1 MIDFAYILLPLIAL
15 AAFVLKATT
24 GFGPA
29 IVVIALGS
37 LLMAPQEVIA
47 TSSILDMAA
56 GALLL
61 GMDRPR
67 GRLGFWLPLAA
78 AIVSGAVIG
87 GLLIVTIPEGWFHYI
102 FSVAILVLGLWFIFG
117 RGRSADNGSLVDRL
131 PQRCSPGDTAM
142 TFFGGFCGGLFGISG
157 PPIIWQFGRKF
168 AKHAFRQTLVPIFFA
183 SALARAVTYGCTGL
197 VTGQVLLYVFASLP
211 GLLLGIYLGNKVFF
225 RLSETWF
232 NRVAGAVLIVV
243 AIQLA
248 F

>member
-1 MIDFAYILLPLIAL
+1 VIDPVYILLPLIAL
-15 AAFVLKATT
+15 AAFVLKAAT

-47 TSSILDMAA
+47 TSSILDMTA

-61 GMDRPR
+61 AMDRPR
-67 GRLGFWLPLAA
+67 GRLGFWLPLSA

-87 GLLIVTIPEGWFHYI
+87 GLLIVTIPERWFDYI
-102 FSVAILVLGLWFIFG
+102 FSVAILVLGLWFILG
-117 RGRSADNGSLVDRL
+117 RGRAGDNGGLVDEL
-131 PQRCSPGDTAM
+131 PPRCGAADTAM

-157 PPIIWQFGRKF
+157 PPILWQFGRKF

-183 SALARAVTYGCTGL
+183 AALARTVTYCCTSL
-197 VTGQVLLYVFASLP
+197 VTAQVLLYVLASLP
-211 GLLLGIYLGNKVFF
+211 GLLFGIYLGNKVFF
-225 RLSETWF
+225 RLSEVWF
-232 NRVAGAVLIVV
+232 NRVAGVVLIVI
-243 AIQLA
+243 ALQLA

>member
-1 MIDFAYILLPLIAL
+1 VIEPVYIMLPLIAL
-15 AAFVLKATT
+15 AAFVLKAAT

-47 TSSILDMAA
+47 TSSILDMTA

-61 GMDRPR
+61 LMDRPR
-67 GRLGFWLPLAA
+67 GKLGFWLALSA

-87 GLLIVTIPEGWFHYI
+87 GLLIITIPERWFDWI
-102 FSVAILVLGLWFIFG
+102 FAVVIFVLGVWFIFG
-117 RGRSADNGSLVDRL
+117 RGRTADNGGLVDEL
-131 PQRCSPGDTAM
+131 PSRCDAADLGM

-157 PPIIWQFGRKF
+157 PPILWQFGRKF
-168 AKHAFRQTLVPIFFA
+168 AKHAFRQTLIPIFFA
-183 SALARAVTYGCTGL
+183 AALARTVTYASTGL
-197 VTGQVLLYVFASLP
+197 VTGQVLLYVLAALP

-232 NRVAGAVLIVV
+232 NRVAGVVLIVV
-243 AIQLA
+243 AIQLV